1 MATITNIERLNYYEG
16 EYLGAVDF
24 DAEQEYHRDMRR
36 RHNLG
41 QHTWGI
47 AAGLDLAQVPNG
59 GPNNAVDIFLMPGMA
74 IDGFG
79 REIVVLGKAQLTQ
92 DPFAPYYDPNPA
104 AAPKQMYLWIAY
116 DQSMA
121 NASTDS
127 CSRTGNSNAFGRV
140 QESYRIAVTPD
151 PASPAN
157 DPMVVDGNTI
167 AAGVVSS
174 TPPAPGEVV
183 LPLDGSVP
191 YQEFSD
197 SDSSLNWFIPIGRVL
212 WDPHNEVFVS
222 QPAAAAAQ
230 GRAYVG
236 NVAETIYAPGGTVT
250 VVDRSAPDPL
260 PADPAVRGVAVEIAG
275 SLQVDR
281 KLEVDGVLNALTN
294 VLIGA
299 KANPADKT
307 LSPLTIAGAGTDEEL
322 IQFRNPA
329 GTETWH
335 VCENLAGANPG
346 INIGEFVAGKP
357 VDGRLFIQST
367 ISGSSVPSPRN
378 IGVGTLTPRNPLGI
392 RSQGASQELLSF
404 EDPSGTTK
412 WHLNQNVKLGSA
424 FTPGLNFAETG
435 VADARLF
442 LQPGGNVGIGTSSPQ
457 QNLSVGAGL
466 NIDQAGVNSG
476 MLSPGLTFGSISG
489 EGIASRRTAG
499 TNQYGLDFYTG
510 FALRMS
516 VAQSGNVGIGTS
528 VPDSQLH
535 LTGGKWNLDA
545 TEGDL
550 KIGNTSMRLKMGVA
564 LGGAGAGDARIR
576 AQGGTS
582 RLIVGSGSDDTL
594 TLSGPNVGINT
605 ITPAA
610 ALDVQG
616 NTSVTGNLSV
626 KGAVVLTGAVKINGS
641 LTVTGAKSGYVADR
655 FLYRGEE
662 RLERGDVVALH
673 PHPTGGMPSNSRIPL
688 IEIYLTDQLGDPA
701 VCGIV
706 DEPSLEA
713 DQLEDLDLPRT
724 KGAQIGLIVTLGAY
738 AFCKVD
744 ATEAA
749 VKPGDLLI
757 TGSTKGCTVRL
768 SPKMGAKPGTVIGK
782 ALGVLAKGKIGLIPI
797 LVSHQ

>member
-24 DAEQEYHRDMRR
+24 DAEQEYHRGMRR
-36 RHNLG
+36 RHNIG

-47 AAGLDLAQVPNG
+47 VAGLDLAQVPNG
-59 GPNNAVDIFLMPGMA
+59 GPNNAVDVFLMPGMA

-79 REIVVLGKAQLTQ
+79 REIVVLAKVQLTQ

-104 AAPKQMYLWIAY
+104 AVAKQMYLWVAY

-121 NASTDS
+121 NAAKDACATS
-127 CSRTGNSNAFGRV
+127 GNSNAFGRV
-140 QESYRIAVTPD
+140 EESYRLAVTPD
-151 PASPAN
+151 PSSPAN
-157 DPMVVDGNTI
+157 DPIMVDGNSMT
-167 AAGVVSS
+167 AGAIPA
-174 TPPAPGEVV
+174 TPPAPGEIV
-183 LPLDGSVP
+183 LPADGSVP
-191 YQEFSD
+191 FQEFSD

-212 WDPHNEVFVS
+212 WDPHNEVFLG
-222 QPAAAAAQ
+222 QPADAAAQ
-230 GRAYVG
+230 GRGYAG
-236 NVAETIYAPGGTVT
+236 NISERIYAPGGALTI
-250 VVDRSAPDPL
+250 VDRSAPDPL
-260 PADPAVRGVAVEIAG
+260 PADPTIPGVAVEIAG

-281 KLEVDGVLNALTN
+281 KLEVDEVLNALTD

-299 KANPADKT
+299 KFNPADKT
-307 LSPLTIAGAGTDEEL
+307 LSPLTIAGTGTDQEL
-322 IQFRNPA
+322 IQFRNPG

-335 VCENLAGANPG
+335 ACQDLGGANPG
-346 INIGEFVAGKP
+346 LNIGEVVAGKP
-357 VDGRLFIQST
+357 VEGRLFIQST
-367 ISGSSVPSPRN
+367 ISGASVPSPQN
-378 IGVGTLTPRNPLGI
+378 VGVGTLTPRNPLGI

-412 WHLNQNVKLGSA
+412 WHVNQNLKTGST

-442 LQPGGNVGIGTSSPQ
+442 LRPGGNVGIGTAAPQ

-466 NIDQAGVNSG
+466 NLDQANVNAG
-476 MLSPGLTFGSISG
+476 TISPGLTFGSTSG
-489 EGIASRRTAG
+489 EGIASQRTAG
-499 TNQYGLDFYTG
+499 TNQFGLDFYTG

-516 VAQSGNVGIGTS
+516 IAQSGHVGIGTNA
-528 VPDSQLH
+528 PDSPLH
-535 LTGGKWNLDA
+535 LAGGRWNLDA

-550 KIGNTSMRLKMGVA
+550 KIGNASMRLKMGVA

-582 RLIVGSGSDDTL
+582 RLMVGSGSDDTL
-594 TLSGPNVGINT
+594 TLSGNRVGINT

-616 NTSVTGNLSV
+616 EASITGSLVV
-626 KGAVVLTGAVKINGS
+626 KGPVVLTGPVKINGP

-662 RLERGDVVALH
+662 KLERGDVVALH
-673 PHPTGGMPSNSRIPL
+673 PRPASVGTPNSRIPL
-688 IEIYLTDQLGDPA
+688 IEIHLTDRPGDPA

-706 DEPSLEA
+706 DEPALEA
-713 DQLEDLDLPRT
+713 DQIEDLDLPRI
-724 KGAQIGLIVTLGAY
+724 KGSQVGLMVTLGAY

-744 ATEAA
+744 ATETA
-749 VKPGDLLI
+749 VKPGDLLV
-757 TGSTKGCTVRL
+757 TGSAKGYAMRL
-768 SPKMGAKPGTVIGK
+768 SHKMEAKPGTVIGK
-782 ALGVLAKGKIGLIPI
+782 SLGALAKGKTGLVPI